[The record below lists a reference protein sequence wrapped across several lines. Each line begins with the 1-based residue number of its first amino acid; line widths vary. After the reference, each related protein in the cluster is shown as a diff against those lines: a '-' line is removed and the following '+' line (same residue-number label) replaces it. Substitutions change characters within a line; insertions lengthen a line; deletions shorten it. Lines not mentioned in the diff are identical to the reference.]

1 MKPYLVLHG
10 LLNLVNFY
18 MTIEVIENFLPEQ
31 EYKEIYTYLHSH
43 QFPWYY
49 NDGKVRGNDGILQL
63 THCFYRG
70 VGAHSNWLKLLAPI
84 AERLKVTAPIKIK
97 ANTTFGLP
105 NKVQSGF
112 HVDGKGQDLT
122 HRKTAIFYLS
132 DTNGPTLFKDPEQEV
147 ECKQNRIVKFDA
159 HHEHAGVL
167 HEGDPSS
174 RRIVINFNYY

>member
-1 MKPYLVLHG
+1 MKPCLVLHG
-10 LLNLVNFY
+10 LPNLVDCY
-18 MTIEVIENFLPEQ
+18 MTIEIYDNFLIDS
-31 EYKEIYTYLHSH
+31 EYKLLHS
-43 QFPWYY
+43 QITGADFPWFF
-49 NDGKVRGNDGILQL
+49 NKGKVTETDNLIQYTHTFYNGIN
-63 THCFYRG
+63 G
-70 VGAHSNWLKLLAPI
+70 HSNYLSFLKPIYKKLNINAP
-84 AERLKVTAPIKIK
+84 LKIK

-112 HVDGKGQDLT
+112 HVDGVGQDLT

-132 DTNGPTLFKDPEQEV
+132 DTNGPTVFKDPKQEV
-147 ECKQNRIVKFDA
+147 ECKQNRLVKFDA

>member
-1 MKPYLVLHG
+1 MKPCLALHG
-10 LLNLVNFY
+10 LQNLVDFY
-18 MTIEVIENFLPEQ
+18 MTIEVIDDFITDN
-31 EYKEIYTYLHSH
+31 EYKDIYNHLHSP

-49 NDGKVRGNDGILQL
+49 NPGKVNQDDGLMQL
-63 THCFYRG
+63 THCFYRD
-70 VGAHSNWLKLLAPI
+70 VGAHSNWLKLLSPLYI
-84 AERLKVTAPIKIK
+84 KLNIIAPIKIK
-97 ANTTFGLP
+97 ANTTFGRTE
-105 NKVQSGF
+105 KVQTKF
-112 HVDGKGQDLT
+112 HIDGDQDLT

-167 HEGDPSS
+167 HADDPSS